1 MNICLTLSIL
11 KCQAYDKNAIRVVSG
26 GEKVGM
32 IKKDQAVKVA
42 LILDK
47 LKDAIAKKS
56 VEVSA
61 KMTSAGDG
69 FTQSLQLDIIQK

>member
-1 MNICLTLSIL
+1 
-11 KCQAYDKNAIRVVSG
+11 VVSG

-32 IKKDQAVKVA
+32 IKKEQAGKVA
-42 LILDK
+42 QILDK

-56 VEVSA
+56 VVVTS

-69 FTQSLQLDIIQK
+69 FTQSLQLDIIRK